1 MLYFEFLLPNED
13 AVVSPKIRWEN
24 YLPTPLLESQAHEHQ
39 KKGFYFHL
47 FLLRRLTHIIVQFS
61 SQLAHRYLCCANEK
75 ILRGKKQ
82 SSVRVGS
89 LVSSTIVSQEGCCL
103 GRTPYGKVQSLKG
116 KKKCEG
122 DGSKCP
128 CSPNVSD
135 EWRLTVR
142 RTHCRELQRRG
153 CWSACQEHLGAQ
165 PRPPVCVDT
174 NTMHTQRFHSNV
186 LRSWKDAGDGGWGIN
201 LRAAAK
207 I

>member
-1 MLYFEFLLPNED
+1 M
-13 AVVSPKIRWEN
+13 SIK
-24 YLPTPLLESQAHEHQ
+24 

-103 GRTPYGKVQSLKG
+103 GRTPYGKAQSLKR

-135 EWRLTVR
+135 EWWLTVR

-153 CWSACQEHLGAQ
+153 CWSTCQEHLGACSLDLLFVWT
-165 PRPPVCVDT
+165 PTRCIHNASIVMFWDLGKMLGV
-174 NTMHTQRFHSNV
+174 
-186 LRSWKDAGDGGWGIN
+186 GGGE
-201 LRAAAK
+201 
-207 I
+207 